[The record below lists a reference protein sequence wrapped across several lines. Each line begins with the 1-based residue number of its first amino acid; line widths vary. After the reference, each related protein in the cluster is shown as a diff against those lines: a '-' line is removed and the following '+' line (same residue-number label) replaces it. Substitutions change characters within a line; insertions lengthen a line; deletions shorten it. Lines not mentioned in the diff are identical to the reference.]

1 MARSNHVVQ
10 RHGSWI
16 FVPPT
21 VTLAFQR
28 VRETWGLL
36 LVTGVG
42 MLAAVMLVCTV
53 PLYSKITMTAGLRNA
68 LNAYS
73 QNGDIVVHG
82 TSIVVSIPDI
92 NNATSYLNQEFQGKL
107 GPYLNAS
114 QFLIETQTLSIL
126 ANKAGPGGNTSLQST
141 GDGIGLVGSSMDLAA
156 SHVHVVQGRLPQN
169 YSNDLEIAI
178 RPETAT
184 NLRLTVGSV
193 LPVSMS
199 FVDPNQGI
207 ITRPLMLHIVGIFT
221 LVQQDDPFWHG
232 HDFLGVSTNSIF
244 AIYDSLASN
253 KTILSAFSQVSG
265 TFGSFSGLAFRSSF
279 NLNWFYHLDTDHIS
293 IDDLDNII
301 NGIQVAKVD
310 VANNPTFQSS
320 TITEIST
327 FQSTDALQQFRDRL
341 SVAQL
346 PVTSLLLLISGL
358 VLFFVSMMASLLVDR
373 QADAIAILRSRGASR
388 RQVLGSLVT
397 QGIGLGLIAFI
408 VGPLLAIAM
417 TRMLAQYILPTSDQG
432 ALNLIDGNQLQIA
445 LGLWPYALAAVGVSI
460 VALILAVL
468 GATRRDVLA
477 LRREAARS
485 THRPLWQRL
494 NLDLVALLLALAAY
508 GAINY
513 LNNSS
518 VLDARLRLL
527 LLTPLTLVVATGLLL
542 ACLLLLLR
550 LYPLLLRLGAWI
562 AAHRR
567 GAAPLVALAQMA
579 RAPRQSVRMTLLLAL
594 ASAFAIFT
602 LVFTATQAQRI
613 LDVAAYQAEAD
624 FSGGVPL
631 NLYTPQQLNSMTSV
645 YRHLPGITSATLG
658 LTKPATAGG
667 ATLNVSINFKAVDAN
682 TFAST
687 ALWTQQDSSQSLS
700 SLMGQLAAQR
710 ASAIARAVVPA
721 VVDAN
726 TASFL
731 HVSEGANFTLNFSPI
746 VAADLVNFK
755 VVAVVQNIPTSGDS
769 SLSGVL
775 VDYQTFADV
784 YTKHFTRASEFN
796 VPLNYVWVRTRDD
809 AASLASV
816 RKALS
821 QGNLQLNPLFDR
833 RQIISTIYHEPL
845 YLTLIGVLLLGAATA
860 LLLALV
866 GNLIASWL
874 SARSR
879 LTNFAVLRALGT
891 APRQVA
897 SVLSWEQG
905 MVYSTAI
912 VLGIIFGMVLSVL
925 VLPALIFT
933 SVLPT
938 YITGD
943 IPEAEFYAAQS
954 APPIHMIIPTSLG
967 IALGVFVAICVVALG
982 MMLFIVSRP
991 SLSQALRLNED

>member
-1 MARSNHVVQ
+1 MAHRPQSVP
-10 RHGSWI
+10 GSSGWI
-16 FVPPT
+16 LLLSS
-21 VTLAFQR
+21 VTLGLQR
-28 VRETWGLL
+28 VRQAWGLL
-36 LVTGVG
+36 LMTGAG
-42 MLAAVMLVCTV
+42 MLAAVMLVCAV
-53 PLYSKITMTAGLRNA
+53 PLYSEVAMTAGLRGT
-68 LNAYS
+68 LNTYS
-73 QNGDIVVHG
+73 QNGDIVVR
-82 TSIVVSIPDI
+82 SLANLVSSSVIS
-92 NNATSYLNQEFQGKL
+92 NTTQQLNQEFQEHL
-107 GPYLNAS
+107 GPYLTP
-114 QFLIETQTLSIL
+114 TQYSVQTPQYALL
-126 ANKAGPGGNTSLQST
+126 AQSSNGSFRPLGLNMGFIGAPVDKAAP
-141 GDGIGLVGSSMDLAA
+141 
-156 SHVHVVQGRLPQN
+156 HVRLLQGRLPRVN
-169 YSNDLEIAI
+169 SDVIEIAVLP
-178 RPETAT
+178 RAASD
-184 NLRLTVGSV
+184 LQATVGTV
-193 LPVSMS
+193 LHAS
-199 FVDPNQGI
+199 
-207 ITRPLMLHIVGIFT
+207 LHLINLSQKISSHNFIYLTLRVVGIFT
-221 LVQQDDPFWHG
+221 LATTDDPFWHG
-232 HDFLGVSTNSIF
+232 EDFVQNMGYT
-244 AIYDSLASN
+244 ALASN
-253 KTILSAFSQVSG
+253 QTLISVLTRASQEAAPYQQIFDSSLNIL
-265 TFGSFSGLAFRSSF
+265 
-279 NLNWFYHLDTDHIS
+279 WYYHLDTTRITIGELNTIFQQTQTVEADIS
-293 IDDLDNII
+293 
-301 NGIQVAKVD
+301 
-310 VANNPTFQSS
+310 NNPAFQH
-320 TITEIST
+320 
-327 FQSTDALQQFRDRL
+327 FPFLLQTQIYEPFSNILNDFHAR
-341 SVAQL
+341 SAVAQL
-346 PVTSLLLLISGL
+346 SVVSLLILILSL

-388 RQVLGSLVT
+388 RQVLGSLVI
-397 QGIGLGLIAFI
+397 QGIGLGLIAL
-408 VGPLLAIAM
+408 VLGPLLALLIVWL
-417 TRMLAQYILPTSDQG
+417 LAQSTLAAADQG
-432 ALNLIDGNQLQIA
+432 ALNVITTDPLRVA
-445 LGLWPYALAAVGVSI
+445 LGLGPFALAAVGISI
-460 VALILAVL
+460 ITLVVAVL

-477 LRREAARS
+477 IRREAARS
-485 THRPLWQRL
+485 SYRPLWQRL
-494 NLDLVALLLALAAY
+494 NLDLFAALFALVSY
-508 GAINY
+508 GAIVY
-513 LNNSS
+513 LTNSH
-518 VLDARLRLL
+518 VLDAHLRLL
-527 LLTPLTLVVATGLLL
+527 LLSPLALIQSVCLLL

-602 LVFTATQAQRI
+602 LVFTATQRQRI
-613 LDVAAYQAEAD
+613 LDVAAYQAGAD
-624 FSGGVPL
+624 FSGTVPI
-631 NLYTPQQLNSMTSV
+631 NLYTPQQLNRMTSV
-645 YRHLPGITSATLG
+645 YRHLPGVISATLG

-667 ATLNVSINFKAVDAN
+667 ATVNVSINFKAVDAN

-710 ASAIARAVVPA
+710 ASGIARAVVPA

-731 HVSEGANFTLNFSPI
+731 HVSEGANFTLNFALTPSS
-746 VAADLVNFK
+746 DLVSFK

-769 SLSGVL
+769 SLSAVL

-796 VPLNYVWVRTRDD
+796 VPLNYVWLRTRDD

-833 RQIISTIYHEPL
+833 RATIATLYHEPL
-845 YLTLIGVLLLGAATA
+845 YLSLIGVLILGAVTA